1 MKFKLLV
8 LLICFTSSLNKTYS
22 QAKNS
27 SNGKEFVYNVSIG
40 SVIGVIGAI
49 INKKPEQKFGNTI
62 FKGFYQGA
70 LGGYVTYESKRLVKL
85 AEQNNDWKIL
95 WCAKIVNAGGVSIKE
110 NASLNK
116 NFWEKWHINFG
127 FNRIEFE
134 TKDNF
139 SVNYKVMPIA
149 LIYTIGVATQTKFDF
164 SNSLKSGEFVFSSN
178 TTRFIETNSNGVTFP
193 GAIVLYSPFKNDFSL
208 LSHEIIHI
216 YQAND
221 FSQFDTF
228 FTKPINYVNNKS
240 EVLNK
245 INKYIYYDFRYLPQL
260 ISYRIEYKNAKYY
273 YDNRF
278 EREAAFFSNTFDS
291 NILK

>member
-193 GAIVLYSPFKNDFSL
+193 GAIVLYSPFKNDFLL

-278 EREAAFFSNTFDS
+278 EREAAFFSNTFDP

>member
-1 MKFKLLV
+1 MV
-8 LLICFTSSLNKTYS
+8 
-22 QAKNS
+22 
-27 SNGKEFVYNVSIG
+27 

-278 EREAAFFSNTFDS
+278 EREAAFFSNTFDP